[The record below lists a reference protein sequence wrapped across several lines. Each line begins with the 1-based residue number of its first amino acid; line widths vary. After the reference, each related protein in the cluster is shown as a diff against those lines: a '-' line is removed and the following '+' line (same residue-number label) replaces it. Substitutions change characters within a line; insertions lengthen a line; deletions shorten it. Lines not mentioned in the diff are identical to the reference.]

1 MRVLV
6 WSGLVL
12 ILDQLTKQI
21 IRVNLDLHKSIR
33 VIGDNILITHV
44 ENPGIAFG
52 INIQGGSL
60 LFMIASLLATA
71 LIFLYLWRWR
81 NASLIIRV
89 SLALILGGA
98 FGNLTDRFIFGKV
111 VDFIQIGAGGW
122 YWPVFNVADSA
133 VTIGMILFLYLS
145 FFRQNKDAPELA

>member
-21 IRVNLDLHKSIR
+21 IRVNLDLYESIR
-33 VIGDNILITHV
+33 VIGDNILITHI

-52 INIQGGSL
+52 IKIRGGSL

-81 NASLIIRV
+81 NASLLIRV

-145 FFRQNKDAPELA
+145 FFRQNRDAPELA

>member
-1 MRVLV
+1 MNVLA

-12 ILDQLTKQI
+12 ILDQLTKQV
-21 IRVNLDLHKSIR
+21 IRNNLELHDSIQ
-33 VIGDNILITHV
+33 VIGKNILITYV

-52 INIQGGSL
+52 INIEGGSL

-81 NASLIIRV
+81 NGTLLIRI

-98 FGNLTDRFIFGKV
+98 FGNLTDRFLYGKV
-111 VDFIQIGAGGW
+111 VDFIQVGVAGW
-122 YWPVFNVADSA
+122 YWPIFNVADSA

>member
-1 MRVLV
+1 MNVLA

-12 ILDQLTKQI
+12 ILDQLTKQV
-21 IRVNLDLHKSIR
+21 IRNNLELYDSIQ
-33 VIGDNILITHV
+33 VIGKNILITYV

-52 INIQGGSL
+52 INIEGGSL

-81 NASLIIRV
+81 NGTLFIRI

-98 FGNLTDRFIFGKV
+98 FGNLTDRFLYGKV
-111 VDFIQIGAGGW
+111 VDFIQVGAAGW
-122 YWPVFNVADSA
+122 YWPIFNVADSA